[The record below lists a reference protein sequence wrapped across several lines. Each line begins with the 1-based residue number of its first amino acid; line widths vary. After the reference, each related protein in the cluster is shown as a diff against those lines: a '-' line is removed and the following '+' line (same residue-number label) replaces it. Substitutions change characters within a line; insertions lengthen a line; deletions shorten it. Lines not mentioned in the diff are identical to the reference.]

1 MFAAIRKR
9 RAIRSFIRKIG
20 PALER
25 RFGRKSHYSP
35 EEVRHAGR
43 DVRAQPD
50 YFCYAYCIYCS
61 QDDFDHHHR
70 QTGEHCDYD
79 SMRTEVAE
87 TYFGGD
93 TSFSAET
100 AIDAGSSHHDS
111 GGGWFSGG
119 DSHSDSGSSSD
130 SGGGDSGGGGDGGGG
145 GSD

>member
-79 SMRTEVAE
+79 SMRAEFAE
-87 TYFGGD
+87 THFGGD
-93 TSFSAET
+93 TTFNAESEGIT
-100 AIDAGSSHHDS
+100 SNDIISRLVEELNAEQVG
-111 GGGWFSGG
+111 
-119 DSHSDSGSSSD
+119 
-130 SGGGDSGGGGDGGGG
+130 
-145 GSD
+145 